1 MKPTLLLLPGTL
13 CDGRIFNALKWRLK
27 KVVNVQVADLQ
38 NYSDTDA
45 LCNKLLGQLPEHFS
59 MAGFSLGGLL
69 ALELLRRAPVRVE
82 RIALI
87 ASNARAGSKVGH
99 RKSKTLKNLW
109 FSAGPVKVSSLVLPN
124 YFHHEISRQ
133 RHANL
138 VQDMA
143 LRTPRSA
150 AFAQFDWAAHRPDG
164 HAVLA
169 AFAGPVL
176 VVSGAKDRLC
186 PPPWQRDLVEA
197 QPRAHWI
204 ELPRVGH
211 FVPLEAPTSLGKALQ
226 GWLHT
231 QGAAN

>member
-13 CDGRIFNALKWRLK
+13 CDGRIFNGLKWRLK
-27 KVVNVQVADLQ
+27 EVANVQVADLQ
-38 NYSDTDA
+38 TYRNTDA
-45 LCNKLLGQLPEHFS
+45 LCDKLLGQLPERFS

-87 ASNARAGSKVGH
+87 ASNARAGSKAGR
-99 RKSKTLKNLW
+99 RKSKTLKSLW
-109 FSAGPVKVSSLVLPN
+109 HSGGPGKVSSLVLPN

-133 RHANL
+133 RNASL
-138 VQDMA
+138 VRDMA
-143 LRTPRSA
+143 LSTPRSS
-150 AFAQFDWAAHRPDG
+150 AFSQFDWAAHRPDG

-169 AFAGPVL
+169 AFTGPVL

-186 PPPWQRDLVEA
+186 PPPWQKALVEA
-197 QPRAHWI
+197 QPLAHWI

-226 GWLHT
+226 GWMHG
-231 QGAAN
+231 QGAAS

>member
-13 CDGRIFNALKWRLK
+13 CDERVFNGLKWRLK
-27 KVVNVQVADLQ
+27 EVANVQVADLQ
-38 NYSDTDA
+38 TYRNTDA
-45 LCNKLLGQLPEHFS
+45 LCDKLLGQLPERFS

-69 ALELLRRAPVRVE
+69 ALELLRRTPVRVE

-87 ASNARAGSKVGH
+87 ASNARAGSKAG
-99 RKSKTLKNLW
+99 RCKSKTLKNLW
-109 FSAGPVKVSSLVLPN
+109 FSAGPGKVSSLVLPN

-133 RHANL
+133 CHANL

-143 LRTPRSA
+143 LSTPRSA
-150 AFAQFDWAAHRPDG
+150 AFAQFDWAAQRPDG

-169 AFAGPVL
+169 AFTGPVL
-176 VVSGAKDRLC
+176 VVSGAKDQLC
-186 PPPWQRDLVEA
+186 PRPWQRALLEA
-197 QPRAHWI
+197 QPQAHWI

-211 FVPLEAPTSLGKALQ
+211 FVPLEAAASLGNALQ
-226 GWLHT
+226 GWMQT